1 MRKHSR
7 ARYRAVVTGAG
18 GGIGAAIVR
27 RLAPLA
33 DSLILVG
40 RQAAPLQLLRSE
52 LQVPAE
58 IVCGD
63 LADAATLAAIEAAAR
78 RAGGL
83 NLLINN
89 AGVSGFHSF
98 ETQSPDA
105 IRAMLDTNLLA
116 PMLLTREL
124 LPLLRQAPSA
134 QVVNVGSIFG
144 LLGFPGFAAYG
155 ASKAG
160 LMGFSQSL
168 RRELSDT
175 AVEVRHFA
183 PRATSTAINSPAV
196 NAMNRQLNTAEDSP
210 EAVAA
215 AFIDFLEGSAWQRT
229 MGGKESFFVLVNK
242 LLPALPDGAIRKQL
256 QVIRQHLPK

>member
-1 MRKHSR
+1 MGKPVRP
-7 ARYRAVVTGAG
+7 RYRAVVTGAG
-18 GGIGAAIVR
+18 GGIGAAIAR
-27 RLAPLA
+27 QLAPLA

-40 RQAAPLQLLRSE
+40 RRAAPLQLLRSE
-52 LQVPAE
+52 LKVPVQL
-58 IVCGD
+58 VCGD

-78 RAGGL
+78 QSGGL
-83 NLLINN
+83 NLLVNN
-89 AGVSGFHSF
+89 AGVSEFHSF

-105 IRAMLDTNLLA
+105 IRGMIETNLLA
-116 PMLLTREL
+116 PMLLTRQL

-160 LMGFSQSL
+160 LKGFSQSL

-175 AVEVRHFA
+175 GVEVRHFA
-183 PRATSTAINSPAV
+183 PRATSTGINSSAV
-196 NAMNRQLNTAEDSP
+196 NAMNDELNTTQDTP

-215 AFIDFLEGSAWQRT
+215 AFVAFLGGHAWQRT
-229 MGGKESFFVLVNK
+229 LGGKESFFVLLNK
-242 LLPALPDGAIRKQL
+242 LIPALPDGAIRKQL
-256 QVIRQHLPK
+256 QVIRKHLPK